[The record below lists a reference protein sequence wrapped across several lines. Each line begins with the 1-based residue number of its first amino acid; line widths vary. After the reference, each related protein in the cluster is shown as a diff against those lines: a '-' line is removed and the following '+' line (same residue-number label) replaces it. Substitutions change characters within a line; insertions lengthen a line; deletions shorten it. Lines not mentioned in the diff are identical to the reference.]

1 MRVFSFLLLVVACST
16 PASAADSGV
25 VCGGARPSL
34 SAIPTAEGLVI
45 GPDGT
50 IYFSQP
56 FAGDNQTFLGRYAP
70 PYDRAPDLRWLEL
83 GGNALGITLDPARSI
98 LYAGSRTARKLFA
111 VTLSG
116 PPTVKPLADVE
127 EGINGVTLAADGSVY
142 YTDQKG
148 GHVYRVAADGTKT
161 QVTKTP
167 LVEPNGLAFSPP
179 PIPSTTTG
187 GKESALYVVSW
198 TEPTVTRLTVTG
210 GEEAGREIFAT
221 LPQARADGIAFDG
234 RGRMYVTASSTLY
247 EISRDGNVVT
257 PLGRSAGA
265 NIDFG
270 AGALSCSDMYIAGN
284 RQGLRLFGHDAA
296 GLDVPWHRA
305 AAPPP
310 GPGVGPP
317 QVAFPGQYAAA
328 PEDWKWVSNP
338 KGCDRFAGDDKSA
351 CLRAVGFDFALLSRF
366 AQANAALGPPR
377 RGEKRVVFF
386 GDSITDHWSKAGYG
400 GFFPGKPYVNRG
412 IGGQTTA
419 QMLLRFRA
427 DVLALK
433 PAVVVILAGTNDVSG
448 NTGPATPEQI
458 QDNLASMA
466 ELARLHGVRVVLAS
480 LLPVSDD
487 KLDRFGSPLKR
498 SEGRPLATL
507 RALNAWMAKYARQ
520 NGHVYLD
527 YFTPMA
533 DAQGVLR
540 PELNDDGLHPN
551 AKGYAVMAPLAEKAI
566 AASY

>member
-1 MRVFSFLLLVVACST
+1 MRATCVFSLLLACGT
-16 PASAADSGV
+16 PAFAADSPV

-45 GPDGT
+45 APDGT

-56 FAGDNQTFLGRYAP
+56 FVGDNQTFLARYAP
-70 PYDRAPDLRWLEL
+70 PYERPPDLRWLDL
-83 GGNALGITLDPARSI
+83 GGNALGITLDPARNV

-116 PPTVKPLADVE
+116 APTVKPLADVE
-127 EGINGVTLAADGSVY
+127 EGINGVTLGTDGSVY

-148 GHVYRVAADGTKT
+148 GHVYRVTAEGTKT
-161 QVTKTP
+161 QVTTTP
-167 LVEPNGLAFSPP
+167 LVEPNGLAFSP
-179 PIPSTTTG
+179 
-187 GKESALYVVSW
+187 ESALYVVSW
-198 TEPTVTRLTVTG
+198 TRPEITRLTVTNG
-210 GEEAGREIFAT
+210 AEAGREVFAT
-221 LPQARADGIAFDG
+221 LPQSKADGIAFDA

-247 EISRDGNVVT
+247 EIARDGNVVA
-257 PLGRSAGA
+257 PLGKSAGA

-284 RQGLRLFGHDAA
+284 GQGLRLFAHDGP
-296 GLDVPWHRA
+296 GLEVPWHRA
-305 AAPPP
+305 PAPAAASA
-310 GPGVGPP
+310 GPP
-317 QVAFPGQYAAA
+317 QIAFPGQYAAA
-328 PEDWKWVSNP
+328 PADWKWVSNP
-338 KGCDRFAGDDKSA
+338 KGCDRFAGDDKIG

-366 AQANAALGPPR
+366 AQANAALAPPR
-377 RGEKRVVFF
+377 AGEKRVVFF
-386 GDSITDHWSKAGYG
+386 GDSITDNWSKAGYG

-433 PAVVVILAGTNDVSG
+433 PAAVVILAGTNDVSG

-466 ELARLHGVRVVLAS
+466 ELARVNGVRVVLAS
-480 LLPVSDD
+480 ILPVSDD
-487 KLDRFGSPLKR
+487 KLDRFGAPLRR

-507 RALNAWMAKYARQ
+507 RALNTWMAEYARQ

-527 YFTPMA
+527 YFTAMA
-533 DAQGVLR
+533 DAQGMLR

-566 AASY
+566 AALRVN